1 MVVSSIPMGQ
11 MGALM
16 YSAHFS
22 SDNTTIEEVQ
32 EWNMFVGDNIT
43 MLKVATLLGKHG
55 WLLPEQTRSH

>member
-43 MLKVATLLGKHG
+43 MLKVCNPA
-55 WLLPEQTRSH
+55 R